1 MIAKKNHRIIFV
13 TCEDYITFLVH
24 SPYTKFSWNTEMCIS
39 WFTVYAFGSAVAEL
53 NSGNTKLKI
62 FTLWLLA
69 E

>member
-1 MIAKKNHRIIFV
+1 MFLNDCKKKKNHRIIFV
-13 TCEDYITFLVH
+13 TCEGHITFLVH
-24 SPYTKFSWNTEMCIS
+24 SPYTKFFWNTETCIS
-39 WFTVYAFGSAVAEL
+39 FCSAVAEL